1 MYDIILSH
9 TIRGLSMSKDSTRIS
24 FVTPARK
31 RKRLDNIAEAFG
43 KNLSAVINEALDQYI
58 DLHEWQMSHIRKGVK
73 AARRGDF
80 AAEVEVKA
88 FFDKYS
94 QPS

>member
-1 MYDIILSH
+1 MPK
-9 TIRGLSMSKDSTRIS
+9 GSTRIS
-24 FVTPARK
+24 FVTPADK
-31 RKRLDNIAEAFG
+31 RKRLGHIAEAFG
-43 KNLSAVINEALDQYI
+43 KKLSAVINEALDQYI

-80 AAEVEVKA
+80 ATEAEVKA
-88 FFDKYS
+88 FFDKYG